1 MAGRI
6 IVIIS
11 LIWFPALVAVA
22 QQRPVWHDVLLS
34 AEQDTQVLLYQR
46 QLDLFRNVDYSLPV
60 VKKLEFR
67 TTNTGLDKTRQDY
80 ALRVSTNGVG
90 SIMSHRAVL
99 KSMQQVKLTR
109 RQVLLNNAMDD
120 RYRDLLVHAFQDRR
134 MTLYNAY
141 ESLLQRKS
149 KALLQLYAQGLEDDF
164 DDVIDSEEDL
174 LDLQKKKWEWEH
186 RTANNSRDLL
196 GYITATQLEALD
208 LSGLIQLP
216 QMAELIQEMR
226 TDSLRY
232 VPELQVLEQEVALA
246 QQEWTQK
253 RRESWNVLEFFQV
266 RYRNRD
272 PEDLLRERIQLS
284 AGFNIPVTGHQKA
297 EWQKDKLDALEA
309 AQELEAEK
317 AKLGSQ
323 IWELQRNWLSRY
335 AIRNKLEKQL
345 GEYRERFNLQRLKES
360 GLQDAVAIL
369 KIEAADMRQQTAIM
383 DLDFTLY
390 EEYLELLY
398 LSGMLSA
405 RPWRNLLSQA
415 LETME

>member
-6 IVIIS
+6 IVIILWIS
-11 LIWFPALVAVA
+11 CRAWDIQA
-22 QQRPVWHDVLLS
+22 QQRPVWHEVLLS
-34 AEQDTQVLLYQR
+34 AEQDTQVMLYQR
-46 QLDLFRNVDYSLPV
+46 QLDIFKQVDFSLPV

-90 SIMSHRAVL
+90 SILSHREVL

-109 RQVLLNNAMDD
+109 RQVLLNNALDD

-134 MTLYNAY
+134 MALYNAY

-149 KALLQLYAQGLEDDF
+149 KAMLQLYAQGLEDDF

-196 GYITATQLEALD
+196 GYISAAQLELLD
-208 LSGLIQLP
+208 LSGLIPLQ
-216 QMAELIQEMR
+216 QMAALIEEMR
-226 TDSLRY
+226 ADSLNY
-232 VPELQVLEQEVALA
+232 VPELMVMEQEAELA
-246 QQEWTQK
+246 RKEWTQK
-253 RRESWNVLEFFQV
+253 RRESWNVLDFFQV

-272 PEDLLRERIQLS
+272 PEDILRERIQLS

-297 EWQKDKLDALEA
+297 EWQKDKVDAMEA
-309 AQELEAEK
+309 AQELAAEK
-317 AKLGSQ
+317 AKLGAQ
-323 IWELQRNWLSRY
+323 IWELQCNWLSRY

-345 GEYRERFNLQRLKES
+345 GEYRERFNVQRLKES

-369 KIEAADMRQQTAIM
+369 KIEAADMRQQSALM

-390 EEYLELLY
+390 EEYLELMY

-405 RPWRNLLSQA
+405 RPWRNMLSQT